1 MGSGEGDATVRAEGA
16 TRAERRGPAGRRR
29 RLLVAAGVV
38 AGVVVSVTALGGA
51 ATRAM
56 TYHPDPADVGR
67 LSERLGTGEDV
78 VLRTEDG
85 LTLDAWLLHPPEDD
99 RGAAVLYLP
108 GNGGNRLSR
117 LGVGEEIAR
126 RGFTVLLLDYRGY
139 GGNPGSPSETGL
151 AHDARAAAAFLRDRG
166 FDPARTLYVGES
178 IGTGVAAQL
187 AVTDP
192 PAGLLLRS
200 PFPSL
205 AELASTHVPWPLPL
219 LVREGYRTADAL
231 RDSDVP
237 VVVLHGDA
245 DDVVPS
251 HLSAALAAEVGN
263 LHDEAVLPGV
273 GHNDAVWFG
282 PVLADAVVDLAEATA
297 VPTEAIEP

>member
-1 MGSGEGDATVRAEGA
+1 MGRGVAPAGR
-16 TRAERRGPAGRRR
+16 RRGRAGRGRAGRRR
-29 RLLVAAGVV
+29 RLLVASGVIAGILV
-38 AGVVVSVTALGGA
+38 AVTALTA
-51 ATRAM
+51 VAERALI
-56 TYHPDPADVGR
+56 YHPDPTDVGSVGAR
-67 LSERLGTGEDV
+67 VGTGEDV

-85 LTLDAWLLHPPEDD
+85 LSLDAWLLHPTGTD
-99 RGAAVLYLP
+99 RGAAVLYCP

-117 LGVGEEIAR
+117 LGVGQEIAR

-151 AHDARAAAAFLRDRG
+151 ARDARAAAAFLRERG
-166 FDPARTLYVGES
+166 FDGERTLYVGES
-178 IGTGVAAQL
+178 IGTGVAARL

-192 PAGLLLRS
+192 PAGLVLRS

-205 AELASTHVPWPLPL
+205 AELASTHVPRPLAL
-219 LVREGYRTADAL
+219 LLREGYRSADAL

-245 DDVVPS
+245 DEIVPS
-251 HLSAALAAEVGN
+251 RLSAALAAQVGT
-263 LHDEAVLPGV
+263 LHDEVVLPGV

-282 PVLADAVVDLAEATA
+282 PVLADAVVDLADATI
-297 VPTEAIEP
+297 PGGTGG

>member
-1 MGSGEGDATVRAEGA
+1 MAS
-16 TRAERRGPAGRRR
+16 
-29 RLLVAAGVV
+29 GVV
-38 AGVVVSVTALGGA
+38 AGILLAAPTLSTAVQ
-51 ATRAM
+51 RALI
-56 TYHPDPADVGR
+56 YHPDPADVGPVSAR
-67 LSERLGTGEDV
+67 VATGEDV

-85 LTLDAWLLHPPEDD
+85 LALDAWLLHPTEAGS
-99 RGAAVLYLP
+99 GAAVLYLP

-117 LGVGEEIAR
+117 LEVGQEIAR

-139 GGNPGSPSETGL
+139 GGNPGAPSEKGL
-151 AHDARAAAAFLRDRG
+151 ARDARAAAAFLRDRG
-166 FDPARTLYVGES
+166 FVGARTLYVGES

-205 AELASTHVPWPLPL
+205 AELASTHVRFPPATL
-219 LVREGYRTADAL
+219 LLREGYRSADAL

-237 VVVLHGDA
+237 VLVLNGTA
-245 DDVVPS
+245 DEVVPS
-251 HLSAALAAEVGN
+251 RLSAALAAEVGN
-263 LHDEAVLPGV
+263 LHDEVVLPGV

-282 PVLADAVVDLAEATA
+282 PVLADAVADLADATIA
-297 VPTEAIEP
+297 DRAPG